1 MTLSQGQDKKA
12 KTEGLK
18 PVIILKRDGKI
29 RGFPRFGLVFIH
41 LVLIMFQNYVME
53 TQFQLLRTTVLNKLS
68 AGYFINYADFI
79 LLHWKRS
86 YLQNSFC
93 RRTRLFKES
102 LSCPYLGK
110 SSLFLL
116 TISIPRTLL
125 YPRTIQSSPRLN
137 WKKHLVIMFF
147 QFSRKIRISDRNVIF
162 ITRVWPSKVSLRK
175 VLALWQ
181 IYSRYVPLCLY
192 QYLC

>member
-1 MTLSQGQDKKA
+1 MFRKMTLSQGQDKKA

-79 LLHWKRS
+79 LLH
-86 YLQNSFC
+86 
-93 RRTRLFKES
+93 
-102 LSCPYLGK
+102 
-110 SSLFLL
+110 
-116 TISIPRTLL
+116 
-125 YPRTIQSSPRLN
+125 
-137 WKKHLVIMFF
+137 
-147 QFSRKIRISDRNVIF
+147 
-162 ITRVWPSKVSLRK
+162 
-175 VLALWQ
+175 
-181 IYSRYVPLCLY
+181 
-192 QYLC
+192 